1 MSRDLHCSCV
11 GFAVW
16 LCCCVDGWPSEP
28 HLLKAPGKV
37 RFRLPMVNCPVLHT
51 RRSAA
56 GSRPPPAHLHT
67 RQKWGSC
74 SCLCPLC
81 PRALWGDPGDVGPS
95 EQPGTSERHRVPSH
109 RARPASRLGRLA
121 EQQAL
126 CAPSSWGL
134 RCPCCCQQ
142 VFASVSSV
150 ILTWVTACRL
160 CLLPD

>member
-1 MSRDLHCSCV
+1 MLLRW
-11 GFAVW
+11 F
-16 LCCCVDGWPSEP
+16 CCVALLLCGWVAIGATSA
-28 HLLKAPGKV
+28 KSPGQGA
-37 RFRLPMVNCPVLHT
+37 L
-51 RRSAA
+51 SAA
-56 GSRPPPAHLHT
+56 HGELPCAAHAAECSRLAPSPGPPAHAAEVGEL
-67 RQKWGSC
+67 QLS
-74 SCLCPLC
+74 LPLVSQS
-81 PRALWGDPGDVGPS
+81 PWGDPGDVGPS